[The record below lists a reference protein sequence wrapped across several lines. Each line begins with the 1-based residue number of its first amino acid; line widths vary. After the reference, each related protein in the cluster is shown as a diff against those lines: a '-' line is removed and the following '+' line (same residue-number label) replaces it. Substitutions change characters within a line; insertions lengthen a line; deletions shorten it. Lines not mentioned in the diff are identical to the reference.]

1 MSQNFPWRFPWTI
14 GRSQAHLDA
23 FYNARPT
30 VMGRIWRSLETGPQ
44 GAVCQNY
51 QAQNQIFKSKY
62 KEWELGAELRNQSI
76 LFYRLMILSCCLQN
90 YWNLDIERKQ
100 QKISGVVFQRAFPE
114 TGPKIWSWVVNH
126 PITTPPLFGNNK
138 TNKPWLLSVVKVDS
152 NDAET
157 LVTGKGQKQT
167 KKQQLK
173 KSSICY
179 SGNANAVGEFNVSC
193 ASN

>member
-114 TGPKIWSWVVNH
+114 TGPRSEVELL
-126 PITTPPLFGNNK
+126 TTLSVRLHCLETTRL
-138 TNKPWLLSVVKVDS
+138 TNLDFCPWLKSIQTMQKHSSLEKDKNKQKNNNLRNRQSVI
-152 NDAET
+152 
-157 LVTGKGQKQT
+157 LGM
-167 KKQQLK
+167 LML
-173 KSSICY
+173 
-179 SGNANAVGEFNVSC
+179 
-193 ASN
+193 